1 MKAGQMMRR
10 RSFSNDVTIFLA
22 YMHRYVFIFL
32 AILLPGMKDGLTG
45 IGAGLLLYAVY
56 SLAGYL
62 LRWKHIC
69 CSYQNACHQKMTPNH
84 VDWSRIKKRDA
95 YGIPAIFGLL
105 GIALMLISK
114 YGQ

>member
-1 MKAGQMMRR
+1 MRR
-10 RSFSNDVTIFLA
+10 RSFFNDVTIVLA

-32 AILLPGMKDGLTG
+32 AMFLPGIRYGLTG
-45 IGAGLLLYAVY
+45 IGAGLLLYAIY

-62 LRWKHIC
+62 LRWKHIY
-69 CSYQNACHQKMTPNH
+69 CSYQNACHQKMTPSH

-95 YGIPAIFGLL
+95 YGIPAIFGFL
-105 GIALMLISK
+105 GIALMLIRM

>member
-1 MKAGQMMRR
+1 MRR
-10 RSFSNDVTIFLA
+10 RSFSNDVTIVLA

-45 IGAGLLLYAVY
+45 IGVGLLLYAVY

-62 LRWKHIC
+62 LRWKHIY
-69 CSYQNACHQKMTPNH
+69 CSMQNAYHQKMTADH
-84 VDWSRIKKRDA
+84 VDWSKIKKTDA
-95 YGIPAIFGLL
+95 YGVPVIFGLL
-105 GIALMLISK
+105 GIALILIRM